1 MKIRVLHYLRNLNL
15 GGTEKTC
22 QLFFEHA
29 GEDFEVA
36 VVTERSG
43 HHPRLEEF
51 RKAARV
57 SGGEIFMVD
66 SYAQEGIIDVSSL
79 NGVIAHFKPDIF
91 HVYRSG
97 FPEYPEPVEHI
108 KVPHFVETNV
118 FGMLDSNLEVDRTLF
133 MSKWLMNKT
142 LGSFKDQIMSGPRGN
157 RFDYVNNPVVSPY
170 TDEYLPI
177 KDQWPDSCII
187 LGRVGRPDNGI
198 YNAMHIEA
206 AHKLRQQ
213 GYDVRFV
220 VVAPPS
226 NMVDDLAN
234 YEIPF
239 YMVEPT
245 VNPLILSQAYNTM
258 DIYAHARAD
267 GETFGVNIAEAMIHG
282 LPVVT
287 HVATPSFPGMGVF
300 QSQTELVDDGV
311 TGYVVSNDVDAYARA
326 LTTLIDNSALRQ
338 RMGERGLE
346 KAEREYHIDACMK
359 KLERIYR
366 EVVNGQE

>member
-43 HHPRLEEF
+43 QHPRLEEF
-51 RKAARV
+51 RKAAKV

-66 SYAQEGIIDVSSL
+66 SYAQEGIIDVSGL

-97 FPEYPEPVEHI
+97 YAEYPEPGEHI

-118 FGMLDSNLEVDRTLF
+118 FGMFDPNPAIGRTLF
-133 MSKWLMNKT
+133 MSKWLMDSLTNR
-142 LGSFKDQIMSGPRGN
+142 MSAIARN
-157 RFDYVNNPVVSPY
+157 TYDDRLDYVNNPVVSPY
-170 TDEYLPI
+170 TDDCLPI
-177 KDQWPDSCII
+177 KNQWPSDCII

-198 YNAMHIEA
+198 YNSVHIEA
-206 AHKLRQQ
+206 AYRLRQQ

-245 VNPLILSQAYNTM
+245 TDPLILSQAYNTM

-267 GETFGVNIAEAMIHG
+267 GETFGVNIAEAMIHS

-287 HVATPSFPGMGVF
+287 HVATPSVPGMGVF
-300 QSQTELVDDGV
+300 QSQTELVDHGLTGLIVDNDVEQYTNALKRLIDGV
-311 TGYVVSNDVDAYARA
+311 NLRLYMGASGRA
-326 LTTLIDNSALRQ
+326 
-338 RMGERGLE
+338 

-366 EVVNGQE
+366 EVVNAQE